1 MFSIPLSPLSPRSFI
16 ARNKEKT
23 KSSNNTCYG
32 INFDPID
39 VTDKDT
45 NDTNSKNNTNI
56 INPTF
61 NLSEPF
67 ETTMTS
73 KTSSKKK
80 HPPNTVRGKDGVQWL
95 VDKDGNKIK
104 KVRKKKPR
112 RRASISG
119 VTVDPSDLMGSVH
132 SSSGSGGIP
141 PESFR
146 TVATELS
153 SSHRSQFLGRNGLS
167 PKQSSSK
174 SSPRSRSHREVN
186 SDQWW
191 HVDDIADDIDIDNT
205 PVKKARKKVSASKSA
220 DQLSLMSDH
229 GPKTKNNNSSSSSS
243 RKNKLKK
250 GSKSVR
256 HMSHNKSNAHEDGTG
271 TVDTTGTASLY
282 GPKPKPRRLLSQPN
296 ISLNPEV
303 SIVQSQNASLPVAVV
318 AAAITESSSSSRS
331 SDGPRRAPP
340 KRTPSGDLD
349 MLMNQSVHEHVRKVP
364 SSTEKPKLRRN
375 QSALG
380 KIGKMIGKSTK
391 ALINTIPKDL
401 ELTKGGNP
409 KKDRGGSFLPEN
421 LKTTSKALPKGIK
434 EIDGVLW
441 RVDEDGNKMNKVRHK
456 MSGLRGLGDSA
467 HTASRSSYYSSGE
480 EDDEVDDTMKSCSS
494 LSSFAEC
501 NTDTA
506 NTNTK
511 SNASIRKQ
519 KQKRKPKQKQKG
531 RRSSIDNN
539 NPGKNRTQER
549 PNSCTGGFRPDFG
562 KTSNHTYGSSG
573 KSLRQ
578 DSDASLY
585 TDETPTMPNRSQ
597 NNVYSVEP
605 LSCDSPHS
613 HRNKNGTPM
622 RLVPKKN
629 GVENHNIVQNLN
641 HRLRNSEKEIA
652 RLCRVTLDQEEQ
664 METTKSE
671 SKKMREKLKTANREK
686 EALIMEVDKLRLQLD
701 RKSDD
706 TAQNHERTS
715 CEPKD
720 SSQDDSGNVADSD
733 NDSDRLMA
741 KINDLKA
748 VKAALESTMNEQNDR
763 AQARLEA
770 KEDEVRFLQEEL
782 ERMRSEQ
789 GNRHLE
795 YNLKRS
801 GSDDEGSIMSGRR
814 GRRTSMQFVGN
825 IIGNHLKEKAETEK
839 ALHQQ
844 EIKDLQDRV
853 YNLQSSNEELK
864 TELRKATLEIKDDDD
879 DDMRRAKQAA
889 AEAALVAAHMHNRP
903 NNANIAFKDKVM
915 SLSRMHR
922 STSDGERS
930 VSQSF
935 RLNRSRIND
944 C

>member
-1 MFSIPLSPLSPRSFI
+1 LRK
-16 ARNKEKT
+16 KEKK

-32 INFDPID
+32 INLDTID
-39 VTDKDT
+39 VTDKDN

-56 INPTF
+56 INPSF
-61 NLSEPF
+61 N
-67 ETTMTS
+67 TMTF

-80 HPPNTVRGKDGVQWL
+80 QPPNTVRGKDGVQWL

-119 VTVDPSDLMGSVH
+119 DTVDPSDLTGSGH

-153 SSHRSQFLGRNGLS
+153 SSHRSQSSGRNRLS
-167 PKQSSSK
+167 PKQSSSN
-174 SSPRSRSHREVN
+174 SSPRSKSHREVN
-186 SDQWW
+186 SNKWW
-191 HVDDIADDIDIDNT
+191 HVDDET

-220 DQLSLMSDH
+220 DHLSLMSDH
-229 GPKTKNNNSSSSSS
+229 GPKTKNNSSSSK
-243 RKNKLKK
+243 KNKLTK

-256 HMSHNKSNAHEDGTG
+256 HMSHNKSNVHEDGTG
-271 TVDTTGTASLY
+271 TVDTTGTTSLY

-296 ISLNPEV
+296 INLNPEV

-318 AAAITESSSSSRS
+318 AAATTESSSSPSS

-340 KRTPSGDLD
+340 ERTPSGDLD
-349 MLMNQSVHEHVRKVP
+349 MLMSQSVHEHVRKVP

-391 ALINTIPKDL
+391 ALINTIPKDF

-421 LKTTSKALPKGIK
+421 LKTTSKALPKNIK

-456 MSGLRGLGDSA
+456 MSELRGLGDSA

-494 LSSFAEC
+494 LASFGEC
-501 NTDTA
+501 NTDTS
-506 NTNTK
+506 NTNTNTNTN
-511 SNASIRKQ
+511 SNVSFRKQ
-519 KQKRKPKQKQKG
+519 KQKRKPKQKQKA

-539 NPGKNRTQER
+539 NPGKKRTQER
-549 PNSCTGGFRPDFG
+549 RSSCTGDFRPDFG

-585 TDETPTMPNRSQ
+585 TDETPTVPNRSQ

-605 LSCDSPHS
+605 LVGDSAHS
-613 HRNKNGTPM
+613 HRNKNGNPM

-629 GVENHNIVQNLN
+629 GVENHKIVQNLN

-652 RLCRVTLDQEEQ
+652 RLCRVTLDQKEK

-686 EALIMEVDKLRLQLD
+686 QALIMQVDKLRLQLD

-720 SSQDDSGNVADSD
+720 SSQDATNSNDSGNLA
-733 NDSDRLMA
+733 DSDRLVA
-741 KINDLKA
+741 EINDLKA
-748 VKAALESTMNEQNDR
+748 VKAALESTMNEQKDR
-763 AQARLEA
+763 AQARLES

-801 GSDDEGSIMSGRR
+801 GSDDEGSIMDGRR
-814 GRRTSMQFVGN
+814 GRPTSMQFVGN

-839 ALHQQ
+839 ALQQQ